1 MMINEETKCK
11 LREMSM
17 DPIIEALENQ
27 DNNRDVYSIMSF
39 EERFAIAV
47 DECYAAKNAD
57 KTRRL
62 IHTAKL
68 RYPNADINTL
78 YYEGRSINKN
88 EILSLGTCGFVDN
101 KTNLIINGFTGS
113 GKTHL
118 ACAIGKEPCR
128 HLHRTR
134 YIRMPEML

>member
-1 MMINEETKCK
+1 MINEETKRK

-62 IHTAKL
+62 IHSA
-68 RYPNADINTL
+68 N
-78 YYEGRSINKN
+78 
-88 EILSLGTCGFVDN
+88 CV
-101 KTNLIINGFTGS
+101 
-113 GKTHL
+113 
-118 ACAIGKEPCR
+118 
-128 HLHRTR
+128 
-134 YIRMPEML
+134 IRMLISIHYIMKVVQ